1 MRAVV
6 LSCLAAAILVV
17 HVAECRVSE
26 HHRKT
31 SSDGSFADL
40 LKRELEKK
48 LEKSKTKHVEKV
60 DSLDEREKKSNDGRK
75 MFLDAIQRGLLAS
88 KASVKVDEE
97 DAQYFQ
103 PGPTCL
109 DGTVMKLPPFGAILY
124 PGLQVEPTDIDVNVN
139 KECTHVIEAPEGQ
152 QVYFIFIVT
161 SSTADGDCDE
171 SHGQLNI
178 YDGDSPSEEGLFIH
192 RCTGSLPNIVSS
204 KTNKVFVSF
213 KPGNVDRGGLWI
225 YYIKSGDANFTV

>member
-6 LSCLAAAILVV
+6 LSCLAVAILVV

-26 HHRKT
+26 HQRKT
-31 SSDGSFADL
+31 SSDESFADL

-48 LEKSKTKHVEKV
+48 LEKTKTKHVEKV
-60 DSLDEREKKSNDGRK
+60 DSLDGRQKKSNDGRK
-75 MFLDAIQRGLLAS
+75 MFLDAMQRGLLAS
-88 KASVKVDEE
+88 KGSVKADAE
-97 DAQYFQ
+97 DAQFFQ

-109 DGTVMKLPPFGAILY
+109 DGTVMNLDPFGAIIY
-124 PGLQVEPTDIDVNVN
+124 PGLQDDTPIDVD

-152 QVYFIFIVT
+152 QIYFIFIVT
-161 SSTADGDCDE
+161 SSSTDDDCDD

-178 YDGDSPSEEGLFIH
+178 YDGDSPSDEGLFIH